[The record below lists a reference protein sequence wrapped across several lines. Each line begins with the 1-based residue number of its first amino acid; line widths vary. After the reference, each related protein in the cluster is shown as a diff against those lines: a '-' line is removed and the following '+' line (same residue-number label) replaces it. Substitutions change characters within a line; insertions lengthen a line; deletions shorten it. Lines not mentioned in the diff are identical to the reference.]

1 MPMIPVKEAPRGVR
15 ISEPTYKEHET
26 DLLIVGGGMGATG
39 AAVEAVRWAKPLG
52 IKVFLCDKAALERSG
67 AVAQGLSAI
76 NTFLENNTPDD
87 YVRMVRNDLM
97 HIVRDD
103 LIFDVGRH
111 VDDSVKLFQDWGLP
125 IWAKADDGVH
135 NLNGAEA
142 LAAGKTMRSGAKPVR
157 SGRWQIMINGESYKC
172 IVAEAA
178 KKALGDD
185 GYMERCFI
193 VKLLLDKNTPNRI
206 AGAVGF
212 STRENVVHIFKTNA
226 MIVCCGGA
234 VNIYRPRSTGEGM
247 GRAWYPVWNAGSTYT
262 LCAQVGA
269 EMTMMEN
276 RFVPARFK
284 DGYGP
289 VGAWFLLFKAKATNA
304 AGEDYCK
311 TLDHKML
318 DIYRKLGY
326 ATGKVVP
333 TCLRNHQMLHE
344 MRAGH
349 GPIYMDTKTALLN
362 TFATLDEKE
371 QKDLEAEAWEDF
383 LDMCVG
389 QANLW
394 AATNTQPENRGSEI
408 MPTEPYLLGS
418 HSGCCGIWASGPDEK
433 WVPEEYKVRAANGK
447 VYNRMTTVDGLFTC
461 ADGVGASGHK
471 FSSGSHAEGRIAGK
485 AAVRYVRD
493 HKDFKP
499 ELAEKPEDLVKEIY
513 APYYTFEQYKDKFES
528 VAIAEP
534 MLGEVGSDATVINAD
549 KEAVAKAI
557 TAAAVADSGF
567 ESVDAAKEAGTAF
580 VFMGH
585 GTAHVA
591 KVTYS
596 QMQAQMQQLGY
607 ENVFIGTVEGEPE
620 ETSCEAVI
628 EAVKA
633 AGYTNVVLRPLMVV
647 AGDHANNDMAGSE
660 DDSWKTM
667 FEAAGFTVDCQI
679 AGLGEI
685 ADVQAL
691 YVAHT
696 KAAIEA
702 LNA

>member
-1 MPMIPVKEAPRGVR
+1 MPMIPVKEAPRGVA
-15 ISEPTYKEHET
+15 IADPQVKEHDV

-39 AAVEAVRWAKPLG
+39 AAVEAVRWGDKLG
-52 IKVFLCDKAALERSG
+52 LKMLLVDKAALERSG

-76 NTFLENNTPDD
+76 NTFLENNSADD
-87 YVRMVRNDLM
+87 YVRMVRTDLM
-97 HIVRDD
+97 GIVRED

-111 VDDSVKLFQDWGLP
+111 VDDSVKLFEDWGLP
-125 IWAKADDGVH
+125 IWVKGDDGH
-135 NLNGAEA
+135 NMNGAA
-142 LAAGKTMRSGAKPVR
+142 AKAAGKSIRKGDAPVR

-178 KKALGDD
+178 KNALGEDRLL
-185 GYMERCFI
+185 ERVFV

-212 STRENVVHIFKTNA
+212 STRENMVHIFRTNA

-304 AGEDYCK
+304 KGEDYCVTRK
-311 TLDHKML
+311 DML
-318 DIYRKLGY
+318 VPYQKRGY

-333 TCLRNHQMLHE
+333 TCLRNHMMINE
-344 MRAGH
+344 MRSGQ

-362 TFATLDEKE
+362 TFATLNEEE
-371 QKDLEAEAWEDF
+371 QKDLESEAWEDF

-394 AATNTQPENRGSEI
+394 AATNTAPENKGSEI

-418 HSGCCGIWASGPDEK
+418 HSGCCGIWASGPDEA
-433 WVPEEYKVRAANGK
+433 WVPEDYKVRSANGK

-471 FSSGSHAEGRIAGK
+471 FSSGSHAEGRIAAK

-499 ELAEKPEDLVKEIY
+499 ELAVSSDDLVKEIY
-513 APYYTFEQYKDKFES
+513 APYYTYMAGKDASTDAVVNPKYISPRNFMMRLIKCTDEY
-528 VAIAEP
+528 
-534 MLGEVGSDATVINAD
+534 GGGVGTYYMTS
-549 KEAVAKAI
+549 KALLD
-557 TAAAVADSGF
+557 TGF
-567 ESVDAAKEAGTAF
+567 ALMAMMEEDAAKLAARDLHELLRCWENYHRLWTVRLHMQHIAF
-580 VFMGH
+580 R
-585 GTAHVA
+585 
-591 KVTYS
+591 
-596 QMQAQMQQLGY
+596 
-607 ENVFIGTVEGEPE
+607 E
-620 ETSCEAVI
+620 ETRYPGFYYRSDAPGI
-628 EAVKA
+628 
-633 AGYTNVVLRPLMVV
+633 
-647 AGDHANNDMAGSE
+647 
-660 DDSWKTM
+660 DDSTWKCFVNSRYDPAT
-667 FEAAGFTVDCQI
+667 
-679 AGLGEI
+679 GETKIFKKPYYQLI
-685 ADVQAL
+685 AD
-691 YVAHT
+691 
-696 KAAIEA
+696 
-702 LNA
+702 

>member
-1 MPMIPVKEAPRGVR
+1 MPMIPVKEAPRGVA
-15 ISEPTYKEHET
+15 ISEPEIKEHDV

-39 AAVEAVRWAKPLG
+39 AAVEAVRWGDKMG
-52 IKVFLCDKAALERSG
+52 MKILCVDKASLERSG

-76 NTFLENNTPDD
+76 NTFLENNTADD
-87 YVRMVRNDLM
+87 YVRMVRTDLM
-97 HIVRDD
+97 GIVRED
-103 LIFDVGRH
+103 LIFDCGRH
-111 VDDSVKLFQDWGLP
+111 VDDSVKLFEDWGLP
-125 IWAKADDGVH
+125 IWVKGDDGH
-135 NLNGAEA
+135 NMNGAQA
-142 LAAGKTMRSGAKPVR
+142 KAAGKSIRKGDAPVR

-178 KKALGDD
+178 KNALGEDRLL
-185 GYMERCFI
+185 ERVFV

-212 STRENVVHIFKTNA
+212 STRENVVHIFRSNA

-304 AGEDYCK
+304 KGEDYCVTRK
-311 TLDHKML
+311 DML
-318 DIYRKLGY
+318 VPYQKRGY

-333 TCLRNHQMLHE
+333 TCLRNHMMLNE
-344 MRAGH
+344 MRNGQ

-362 TFATLDEKE
+362 TFATLNEEE
-371 QKDLEAEAWEDF
+371 QKDLESEAWEDF

-394 AATNTQPENRGSEI
+394 AATNTAPEDRGSEI

-418 HSGCCGIWASGPDEK
+418 HSGCCGIWTSGPDED
-433 WVPEEYKVRAANGK
+433 WVPEEYKVRSANGK

-471 FSSGSHAEGRIAGK
+471 FSSGSHAEGRIAAK
-485 AAVRYVRD
+485 AAVRYIRD

-499 ELAEKPEDLVKEIY
+499 ELPVSNEDLKKEIY
-513 APYYTFEQYKDKFES
+513 APYYTYVENKDVSTDPVVNPNYISPRNFMMRLIKCTDEYGGGVSTYYMTSKAMLDTGFFLLGMLEEDS
-528 VAIAEP
+528 KKLAARDLHELLRCWENYHRLWTVRLHMQHIA
-534 MLGEVGSDATVINAD
+534 
-549 KEAVAKAI
+549 
-557 TAAAVADSGF
+557 F
-567 ESVDAAKEAGTAF
+567 R
-580 VFMGH
+580 
-585 GTAHVA
+585 
-591 KVTYS
+591 
-596 QMQAQMQQLGY
+596 
-607 ENVFIGTVEGEPE
+607 E
-620 ETSCEAVI
+620 ETRYPGFYYRA
-628 EAVKA
+628 
-633 AGYTNVVLRPLMVV
+633 
-647 AGDHANNDMAGSE
+647 DHMGI
-660 DDSWKTM
+660 DDSKWKCFVNSRFDPATGETKV
-667 FEAAGFTVDCQI
+667 FKKPYIQI
-679 AGLGEI
+679 I
-685 ADVQAL
+685 PD
-691 YVAHT
+691 
-696 KAAIEA
+696 
-702 LNA
+702 

>member
-1 MPMIPVKEAPRGVR
+1 MPMIPVKEAPRGVA
-15 ISEPTYKEHET
+15 ISDPTVKEHDV

-39 AAVEAVRWAKPLG
+39 AAVEACYWGDPLG
-52 IKVFLCDKAALERSG
+52 TKIMVVDKASLERSG

-76 NTFLENNTPDD
+76 NTFLENNTADD
-87 YVRMVRNDLM
+87 YVRMVRTDLM
-97 HIVRDD
+97 GLVRED

-111 VDDSVKLFQDWGLP
+111 VDDSVKLFEDWGLP
-125 IWAKADDGVH
+125 IWVKAEDGVH
-135 NLNGAEA
+135 NLNGAQA
-142 LAAGKTMRSGAKPVR
+142 KAAGKSIRKGDKPVR

-178 KKALGDD
+178 KNVLGEDRLL
-185 GYMERCFI
+185 ERVFV

-212 STRENVVHIFKTNA
+212 STRENVVHVFRSNA

-304 AGEDYCK
+304 KGEDYCVTK
-311 TLDHKML
+311 KDML
-318 DIYRKLGY
+318 APYQKRGY

-333 TCLRNHQMLHE
+333 TCLRNHMMLSE
-344 MRAGH
+344 MRNGQ

-362 TFATLDEKE
+362 TFATLNEEE
-371 QKDLEAEAWEDF
+371 QKDLESEAWEDF

-394 AATNTQPENRGSEI
+394 AATNTAPENRGSEI

-418 HSGCCGIWASGPDEK
+418 HSGCCGIWASGPDED
-433 WVPEEYKVRAANGK
+433 WVPEDYKVRSTNGK
-447 VYNRMTTVDGLFTC
+447 VYNRMTTVEGLFTC

-471 FSSGSHAEGRIAGK
+471 FSSGSHAEGRIAAK
-485 AAVRYVRD
+485 AAIRYIQD

-499 ELAEKPEDLVKEIY
+499 ELPVSSEDLMKEVY
-513 APYYTFEQYKDKFES
+513 APYFTFVANKDASTDPVVNPKYISPRNFMMRLIKCTDEYGGGVS
-528 VAIAEP
+528 TYYMTSKALLDTGFYLLGMLEEDSLKLAARDLHELLRCWENYHRLWTVRLHMQHIAFREETRYP
-534 MLGEVGSDATVINAD
+534 GFYYRAD
-549 KEAVAKAI
+549 HMGI
-557 TAAAVADSGF
+557 D
-567 ESVDAAKEAGTAF
+567 DAAWKCF
-580 VFMGH
+580 VNSRFDPATGE
-585 GTAHVA
+585 T
-591 KVTYS
+591 KVFKR
-596 QMQAQMQQLGY
+596 A
-607 ENVFIGTVEGEPE
+607 
-620 ETSCEAVI
+620 
-628 EAVKA
+628 
-633 AGYTNVVLRPLMVV
+633 YT
-647 AGDHANNDMAGSE
+647 
-660 DDSWKTM
+660 
-667 FEAAGFTVDCQI
+667 QI
-679 AGLGEI
+679 I
-685 ADVQAL
+685 PD
-691 YVAHT
+691 
-696 KAAIEA
+696 
-702 LNA
+702 